1 MTRAQLVRLL
11 REHRLAV
18 VSTVGPDGG
27 PQSAVVGCAIS
38 DDLEIVFD
46 TLDSSRKAGNLRRD
60 ARTSVVI
67 GWDREATAQI
77 QGLADFPAGDDL
89 ARVRDIYFQAYPDGR
104 DRLAWPGITHV
115 RVRPRWMRW
124 SDFAQQPAF
133 IFESDVDRLV

>member
-1 MTRAQLVRLL
+1 MTRADLVRLL

-46 TLDSSRKAGNLRRD
+46 TLEDTRKARNLRRD
-60 ARTSVVI
+60 PRVSLVI

-77 QGLADFPAGDDL
+77 EGLADFPTGPEL
-89 ARVRDIYFQAYPDGR
+89 ERARACYFETHPDGR

-115 RVRPRWMRW
+115 RVRPGWIRW
-124 SDFAQQPAF
+124 SDFTQQPPLV
-133 IFESDVDRLV
+133 FESDANQLS